1 MKIAL
6 SICLSFLISLSSLA
20 QPIGHVDKKTK
31 EFYIHPDLK
40 IDYQVFGYQVA
51 NNTSQKMICFSSHM
65 GDVKDNYNRCP
76 LGSYLDTGKM
86 KPGDKILYLSNVGN
100 FGKMVFVSGSGKRTI
115 FYLPKS
121 SFALK

>member
-1 MKIAL
+1 MKKAL
-6 SICLSFLISLSSLA
+6 SICLFLLIALSPMA
-20 QPIGHVDKKTK
+20 QSIGHIDKKTK

-40 IDYQVFGYQVA
+40 TDYQVFGYQVA
-51 NNTSQKMICFSSHM
+51 NNSSKKMICFSSHI

-86 KPGDKILYLSNVGN
+86 RVGDKILYLSVVGN
-100 FGKMVFVSGSGKRTI
+100 FAKMVFVSENGKKTI

-121 SFALK
+121 SFSLK